1 MIGRGTRLCPNIFGA
16 GKDKEFYLIFDIC
29 GNFEFFEEF
38 PDGHIPT
45 VGKPLHQLLFEAQL
59 DIIVSIQNNPEAS
72 EEDDVVAALY
82 KTNLFDKINQL
93 DTSRFEVRKHLRY
106 VNHYKNKKN
115 WQALSQSDVLDIQ
128 QNLSHLVAY
137 TEDTDELAKRFD
149 LIVYQL
155 ELAILEQSKKQVRYI
170 DNIHNIGDLL
180 MTKRNIPAVAHKMTT
195 INAVITNEF
204 WQNISLLQLEKVRD
218 ELRNLIQFL
227 KDENK
232 ENPIYSD
239 FTDDLPLGEVAETN
253 ILGEYV
259 KLQSYKD
266 RVESFIRKNKNHLV
280 IDKLYKNIPV
290 TVSELKQLEDFLMQ
304 EAESKDKLF
313 REYEEQP
320 LGKFIRKVIG
330 LDVEAAQRH
339 FALFIQQAN
348 LNANQIT
355 FIQKIID
362 YLTKNGVLDKNM
374 LTLPPFNDLDDN
386 GIIGLFPEEEKLVKV
401 IQLIE
406 EINFNA
412 GNA

>member
-1 MIGRGTRLCPNIFGA
+1 
-16 GKDKEFYLIFDIC
+16 
-29 GNFEFFEEF
+29 
-38 PDGHIPT
+38 
-45 VGKPLHQLLFEAQL
+45 
-59 DIIVSIQNNPEAS
+59 
-72 EEDDVVAALY
+72 
-82 KTNLFDKINQL
+82 
-93 DTSRFEVRKHLRY
+93 
-106 VNHYKNKKN
+106 
-115 WQALSQSDVLDIQ
+115 
-128 QNLSHLVAY
+128 
-137 TEDTDELAKRFD
+137 
-149 LIVYQL
+149 
-155 ELAILEQSKKQVRYI
+155 
-170 DNIHNIGDLL
+170 
-180 MTKRNIPAVAHKMTT
+180 MTT

-239 FTDDLPLGEVAETN
+239 FTDDLPLVEVAETN